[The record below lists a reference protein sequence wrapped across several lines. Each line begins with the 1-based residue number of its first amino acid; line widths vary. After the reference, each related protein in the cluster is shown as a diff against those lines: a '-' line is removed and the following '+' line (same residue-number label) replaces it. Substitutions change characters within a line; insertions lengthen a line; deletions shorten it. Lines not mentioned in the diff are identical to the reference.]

1 MRRALYIIILAL
13 LPMVSYAQSIADLTR
28 KAEIEKNPLHIYS
41 NIGNYNN
48 GLYIVR
54 KDNNEEGTYA
64 YGVVNEDGTV
74 YIPVEYDRIEFTNEY
89 GAYEDNVYKC
99 EKNGKWGLVSST
111 NGTLL
116 PCEYSSLS
124 NKGNGIWQT
133 FKSGKYGYIQLN
145 RLSSITTLIP
155 CIYES
160 LGDYSSD
167 SYIHATL
174 KGKKGMIDSKNKIII
189 PFEYSNV
196 GNPCHTSNGYSIIW
210 VEKDGK
216 LGIYNDDG
224 KELQPCD
231 IDKAYTLTEY
241 NSIELS
247 YTDCPSTDYIYI
259 VRNGLT
265 GLISGSTFETIIPCM
280 YEYLS
285 PIKTSKAFYKANG
298 KWGIIDTSNKT
309 IQLAIYDN
317 VEIDGSTLS
326 ERKMPSMAFQSNMY
340 VRNNGKV
347 GMLKA
352 NGEDFI
358 SVKYDSL
365 GLYSDNM
372 LVAKV
377 GDKYGFLNEEG
388 KESVP
393 FVYSQAHNY
402 SEGLAAVVNENGKY
416 LFIDKL
422 GNVAI
427 KPKEYDRVDDFQN
440 GTCKVYRKDK
450 VWEINR
456 EGKKVKDSTKKLEED
471 NVHDGSDHDDIYVEN
486 TNYGNNNDTT
496 NTLTPNIT
504 STLNFNDKIF
514 QHQHTRADNVMPHD
528 KNKDKTELKYGEI
541 SDLKKQKP
549 NERITEIDRSRYND
563 KDDDIQLSQQF
574 SQNICKYDEVLDN
587 FSDGLLPVTKN
598 KKLGYINAKGE
609 EVIPCTLKYY
619 IEPGMDD
626 GSVIFGRFK
635 EGLAKVCSFDGESGA
650 EESFGAK
657 NIKFG
662 YMDKM
667 GKIIIPPIYQT
678 AGDFSEG
685 KAYVSSETFNGFI
698 DITGKKL
705 FEIKGMI
712 DRNLEFVDG
721 MLMTT
726 DTDNNQYLFYNSEGK
741 VVLKI
746 SMDKYWRLSNFHE
759 GLAYFEHYDNI
770 NDCID
775 RKGFIDKNGI
785 EVLNLTEYKI
795 INSFSEGLA
804 AVSKDGNKFGFINTQ
819 GEIVIPCQYEGY
831 STEGDMLEFNDFHD
845 GVCLVQTQN
854 IYINKKNEIVLRV
867 KEGVNCSDMSQGLAL
882 INEYNSGTNIST
894 YGIVTLNGYSTLDH
908 QDKYLAQN
916 RIESLKAQQKEKAEK
931 YRREHEKIELE
942 NKIHREERQ
951 RKSQYGIIPDKFTSY
966 DDAFKLI
973 YPSKKFYFNKQSSN
987 YGINVWF
994 RGYMEIRSDNGILSL
1009 YAGGFEISKLYNR
1022 GDKFKTEDVK
1032 DKMIRFFVMDSYRE
1046 YPLVIHLPDKK
1057 ESKPYIYFEPTKMVD
1072 FREIFDSKYRNNIA
1086 WEWFEPDVGSKSA
1099 SILFHT
1105 EHVEPIPIRY
1115 VMR

>member
-74 YIPVEYDRIEFTNEY
+74 YIPVEYDQIEFTNEY

-247 YTDCPSTDYIYI
+247 YTDCPSIDYIYI

-326 ERKMPSMAFQSNMY
+326 EQKMPSMAFQSNMY

-804 AVSKDGNKFGFINTQ
+804 AVSKDGNKFGFINIQ

-1099 SILFHT
+1099 SILFRT

>member
-54 KDNNEEGTYA
+54 KDNDEEGTYT
-64 YGVVNEDGTV
+64 YGVVNDGGTV

-116 PCEYSSLS
+116 PCEYSSLE
-124 NKGNGIWQT
+124 GNGIWRT
-133 FKSGKYGYIQLN
+133 CKSGKYGYVQLN
-145 RLSSITTLIP
+145 GTSSITTLIP

-160 LGDYSSD
+160 LGKYSVD

-231 IDKAYTLTEY
+231 IDKAYILTEY

-326 ERKMPSMAFQSNMY
+326 EQKMPSMAFQSNMY

-358 SVKYDSL
+358 PVKYDSL

-377 GDKYGFLNEEG
+377 GDKYSFLNEEG
-388 KESVP
+388 KETVP

-402 SEGLAAVVNENGKY
+402 SEGLAAVVDEHGKF

-427 KPKEYDRVDDFQN
+427 KPKKYDRVDDFQN

-450 VWEINR
+450 VWEIDR
-456 EGKKVKDSTKKLEED
+456 EGKKVKDSTKKLEA
-471 NVHDGSDHDDIYVEN
+471 DDTHVGCGNDDMYVEN
-486 TNYGNNNDTT
+486 TNYPNDIDTN

-504 STLNFNDKIF
+504 PTLSFNDKFF
-514 QHQHTRADNVMPHD
+514 QHQHTRTDNVIQQ
-528 KNKDKTELKYGEI
+528 NERQTKTELKYNEI
-541 SDLKKQKP
+541 SDLKRQKLNGRIKKIGCDSYNEKEDNGWGHGWDSYEFEYDNNGMLTKYSYEAPYVGDITFHYNNGKLISSSGYLGGSSFLYQKKDKTTVNIIERDKDGEERIVMTLNFYPNGVIKQK
-549 NERITEIDRSRYND
+549 RILSSLVDPYNKETVIRY
-563 KDDDIQLSQQF
+563 
-574 SQNICKYDEVLDN
+574 
-587 FSDGLLPVTKN
+587 
-598 KKLGYINAKGE
+598 
-609 EVIPCTLKYY
+609 
-619 IEPGMDD
+619 
-626 GSVIFGRFK
+626 
-635 EGLAKVCSFDGESGA
+635 
-650 EESFGAK
+650 
-657 NIKFG
+657 
-662 YMDKM
+662 
-667 GKIIIPPIYQT
+667 
-678 AGDFSEG
+678 
-685 KAYVSSETFNGFI
+685 
-698 DITGKKL
+698 
-705 FEIKGMI
+705 
-712 DRNLEFVDG
+712 
-721 MLMTT
+721 
-726 DTDNNQYLFYNSEGK
+726 DT
-741 VVLKI
+741 
-746 SMDKYWRLSNFHE
+746 
-759 GLAYFEHYDNI
+759 
-770 NDCID
+770 
-775 RKGFIDKNGI
+775 NGI
-785 EVLNLTEYKI
+785 EIDDMPSY
-795 INSFSEGLA
+795 
-804 AVSKDGNKFGFINTQ
+804 
-819 GEIVIPCQYEGY
+819 GEIISEKRD
-831 STEGDMLEFNDFHD
+831 SHNNWTKRIFRD
-845 GVCLVQTQN
+845 GREVTRD
-854 IYINKKNEIVLRV
+854 I
-867 KEGVNCSDMSQGLAL
+867 
-882 INEYNSGTNIST
+882 EY
-894 YGIVTLNGYSTLDH
+894 Y
-908 QDKYLAQN
+908 
-916 RIESLKAQQKEKAEK
+916 
-931 YRREHEKIELE
+931 
-942 NKIHREERQ
+942 
-951 RKSQYGIIPDKFTSY
+951 
-966 DDAFKLI
+966 
-973 YPSKKFYFNKQSSN
+973 
-987 YGINVWF
+987 
-994 RGYMEIRSDNGILSL
+994 
-1009 YAGGFEISKLYNR
+1009 
-1022 GDKFKTEDVK
+1022 
-1032 DKMIRFFVMDSYRE
+1032 
-1046 YPLVIHLPDKK
+1046 
-1057 ESKPYIYFEPTKMVD
+1057 
-1072 FREIFDSKYRNNIA
+1072 
-1086 WEWFEPDVGSKSA
+1086 
-1099 SILFHT
+1099 
-1105 EHVEPIPIRY
+1105 
-1115 VMR
+1115 

>member
-1 MRRALYIIILAL
+1 
-13 LPMVSYAQSIADLTR
+13 MVSYAQSIADLTR

-41 NIGNYNN
+41 NIGDYNN

-54 KDNNEEGTYA
+54 KDNDEEGTYA
-64 YGVVNEDGTV
+64 YGVVNEGGTV

-116 PCEYSSLS
+116 VCEYSSLS

-160 LGDYSSD
+160 LGEYSSG

-196 GNPCHTSNGYSIIW
+196 GNPCHTSNGYNIIW

-231 IDKAYTLTEY
+231 IDKAYILTEY

-285 PIKTSKAFYKANG
+285 PIKKSKAFYKANG

-326 ERKMPSMAFQSNMY
+326 EQKMPSMAFQSNMY

-358 SVKYDSL
+358 PVKYDSL
-365 GLYSDNM
+365 GMYSDNM

-388 KESVP
+388 KETVP
-393 FVYSQAHNY
+393 FVYSQAHDY
-402 SEGLAAVVNENGKY
+402 SEGLAAVVDEHGKF

-440 GTCKVYRKDK
+440 GTCKVYRKNK
-450 VWEINR
+450 FWEIDR
-456 EGKKVKDSTKKLEED
+456 EGKKVKDSTKKIEAD
-471 NVHDGSDHDDIYVEN
+471 NVHKGSDHDDKYVEN

-549 NERITEIDRSRYND
+549 NGRITKIDCSRYND
-563 KDDDIQLSQQF
+563 KNDDIQLSQQF

-626 GSVIFGRFK
+626 GFVIFGRFK
-635 EGLAKVCSFDGESGA
+635 EGLAKVCRF
-650 EESFGAK
+650 
-657 NIKFG
+657 
-662 YMDKM
+662 
-667 GKIIIPPIYQT
+667 
-678 AGDFSEG
+678 
-685 KAYVSSETFNGFI
+685 
-698 DITGKKL
+698 
-705 FEIKGMI
+705 
-712 DRNLEFVDG
+712 R
-721 MLMTT
+721 
-726 DTDNNQYLFYNSEGK
+726 
-741 VVLKI
+741 
-746 SMDKYWRLSNFHE
+746 WRKWS
-759 GLAYFEHYDNI
+759 
-770 NDCID
+770 
-775 RKGFIDKNGI
+775 RGI
-785 EVLNLTEYKI
+785 
-795 INSFSEGLA
+795 FW
-804 AVSKDGNKFGFINTQ
+804 
-819 GEIVIPCQYEGY
+819 
-831 STEGDMLEFNDFHD
+831 
-845 GVCLVQTQN
+845 
-854 IYINKKNEIVLRV
+854 
-867 KEGVNCSDMSQGLAL
+867 
-882 INEYNSGTNIST
+882 
-894 YGIVTLNGYSTLDH
+894 
-908 QDKYLAQN
+908 
-916 RIESLKAQQKEKAEK
+916 
-931 YRREHEKIELE
+931 
-942 NKIHREERQ
+942 
-951 RKSQYGIIPDKFTSY
+951 
-966 DDAFKLI
+966 
-973 YPSKKFYFNKQSSN
+973 SKK
-987 YGINVWF
+987 
-994 RGYMEIRSDNGILSL
+994 
-1009 YAGGFEISKLYNR
+1009 
-1022 GDKFKTEDVK
+1022 
-1032 DKMIRFFVMDSYRE
+1032 
-1046 YPLVIHLPDKK
+1046 H
-1057 ESKPYIYFEPTKMVD
+1057 
-1072 FREIFDSKYRNNIA
+1072 
-1086 WEWFEPDVGSKSA
+1086 
-1099 SILFHT
+1099 
-1105 EHVEPIPIRY
+1105 
-1115 VMR
+1115 